1 MKRSSVVVTSIGLL
15 ILSIAVVM
23 SNCGGGGG
31 GGGPTLQPP
40 AYNLTGNWQETQT
53 VSQTDSCG
61 LPGLNHQWTM
71 SQQSGSNTVTLGP
84 LGQPATINMTMSGNT
99 LTFSGPLDLGIQ
111 NVSCNQFFTLT
122 FTSAT
127 HGSGSNTV
135 KCSDNI
141 GNSRTE
147 VFNEI
152 FDKI

>member
-23 SNCGGGGG
+23 SNCGGGGGG

-84 LGQPATINMTMSGNT
+84 LGQPATINMTER
-99 LTFSGPLDLGIQ
+99 Q
-111 NVSCNQFFTLT
+111 HAYFFG
-122 FTSAT
+122 AA
-127 HGSGSNTV
+127 
-135 KCSDNI
+135 
-141 GNSRTE
+141 
-147 VFNEI
+147 
-152 FDKI
+152 